1 MSVAQQLSVP
11 SDVAGNERDPAASVS
26 SATSGRPSHREEIT
40 TASAAPMKRLASAW
54 APTRRTRVSTPSS
67 EMSRS
72 NGSRNGPSPISMSD
86 AQGIAATAR
95 TVVA

>member
-1 MSVAQQLSVP
+1 
-11 SDVAGNERDPAASVS
+11 
-26 SATSGRPSHREEIT
+26 
-40 TASAAPMKRLASAW
+40 
-54 APTRRTRVSTPSS
+54 
-67 EMSRS
+67 MSRS